1 VSLVLDLLPCGHID
15 ATHGHSHEIIR
26 VTDFFDGPELYEKIC
41 ALPMVPVPPRFMTYL
56 GGPND
61 DGNPSYGNT
70 QTDAYGAQVMVTTMG
85 YLKKLAEG
93 TIISTMSQE
102 DVDDTAR
109 LIHEAQQ
116 PDPPHEPIDEK
127 RIG

>member
-85 YLKKLAEG
+85 YLKKIKLTGAAG
-93 TIISTMSQE
+93 AYVQASPNSQK
-102 DVDDTAR
+102 VA
-109 LIHEAQQ
+109 LHW
-116 PDPPHEPIDEK
+116 
-127 RIG
+127 G